1 MVVKLVYILHKVL
14 LIMVILLLEIIEINI
29 DYLHK
34 DEDQYIKYKIYIYIK

>member
-34 DEDQYIKYKIYIYIK
+34 DEDQYIKYIY